1 MDDAN
6 RRPVAARSWGISQRL
21 ARALAKANVT
31 PNQISIASIG
41 FAALAALCL
50 LQLPVN
56 RAGVWWLSYL
66 AILFLLGRGLCNVL
80 DGLVAVEGRKGG
92 KSGELFNDIPDRISD
107 TLYLVAAGYGT
118 TVVSWAPVAGWA
130 AALLAVMTAYVRA
143 LGRGVGAGSDFRGPM
158 AKVHRM
164 TTIEIALALTP
175 FESSLWPQGYFLLA
189 ALIIIIVGSVVTV
202 VRRAAR
208 AYRVL
213 EGK

>member
-1 MDDAN
+1 MNDAT
-6 RRPVAARSWGISQRL
+6 RRPVAARGWDMSRRL
-21 ARALAKANVT
+21 ARWLANAGVT

-41 FAALAALCL
+41 FAALSAMCL
-50 LQLPVN
+50 IQLPIN

-80 DGLVAVEGRKGG
+80 DGLVAVEGGKGT
-92 KSGELFNDIPDRISD
+92 KAGELFNDIPDRVSD

-118 TVVSWAPVAGWA
+118 TVVSWAPQLGWA
-130 AALLAVMTAYVRA
+130 AALLAVTTAYVRA

-164 TTIEIALALTP
+164 TTIEIALVLTP
-175 FESSLWPQGYFLLA
+175 VERFFWPQGYFLLA
-189 ALIIIIVGSVVTV
+189 ALLIICAGSVITV
-202 VRRAAR
+202 ARRAAR
-208 AYRVL
+208 AYSVL